1 MPVFVDVDDFLSVTF
16 IGHTN
21 LRSSLHQN
29 IFLITDLKICIVYA
43 VCRCLNPLSPELNPI
58 CYLLA

>member
-1 MPVFVDVDDFLSVTF
+1 MPVFVGADDFLCVTF

-29 IFLITDLKICIVYA
+29 IF
-43 VCRCLNPLSPELNPI
+43 
-58 CYLLA
+58 